1 MIPPIPSATV
11 PPDSSAHLLLRR
23 GQPFV
28 EFPRFSI
35 LDLQRQTDRTGNV
48 VPFSEWLTKRLQIG
62 QPFVIQDFDQLE
74 SWDSRFFEIEK
85 LIELSTKK
93 STSPP
98 CVIKRSNPVFHRH
111 SHPKLQLGEGSQLH
125 TEKVRRL
132 RTPVLPGIS
141 EPLRSG
147 PTVSARMARTMPQ
160 DTAHGGTMGWTAG
173 SVPVATSMREERG
186 YDGVRRL

>member
-11 PPDSSAHLLLRR
+11 PPDSSAHLLLRL

-28 EFPRFSI
+28 EFPRFSV

-98 CVIKRSNPVFHRH
+98 CST
-111 SHPKLQLGEGSQLH
+111 S
-125 TEKVRRL
+125 
-132 RTPVLPGIS
+132 
-141 EPLRSG
+141 
-147 PTVSARMARTMPQ
+147 VSLCGQAF
-160 DTAHGGTMGWTAG
+160 
-173 SVPVATSMREERG
+173 
-186 YDGVRRL
+186 